1 VYNLEHEL
9 AGPTGAFLV
18 LAENVLMQKYA
29 RIYRDLI
36 AQIEDGALKEGN
48 RLPTEVQLSRMYSVS
63 RPTVA
68 RALRELTQAGYVER
82 KSGLGTYV
90 RDRADESDT
99 TLAGRTFGLL
109 VPGLGRGEIFEPIF
123 AHVAKQSH
131 RNSFNLLWSG
141 AFSDSSSVHRRETL
155 EICDWYIQQ
164 HVDGIF
170 FVPLE
175 LDPESKETNSAIAQ
189 RFHAAQIPLVLVD
202 SDFEGFPER
211 SSFDLVGID
220 NLRWGYR
227 ACQHLTEQGASR
239 VAFISQPYAAY
250 TVELRARGHMSCLID
265 SGADCNSQVVHI
277 GDPQDRS
284 FVKSLLDSGARDFVC
299 GNDETALLLMHT
311 LGTLG
316 LEAPSDVRIVG
327 FDDIKYARI
336 ARPPL
341 TTVHQRCSQI
351 AELAVETLR
360 SRIADPQSSAR
371 TVFAEASLQIRSSSA
386 FPQGGGA
393 AHAR

>member
-1 VYNLEHEL
+1 
-9 AGPTGAFLV
+9 
-18 LAENVLMQKYA
+18 MQKYI
-29 RIYRDLI
+29 RIYQDLL
-36 AQIEDGALKEGN
+36 AQIESGSLKPGI
-48 RLPTEVQLSRMYSVS
+48 RLPAEMELSRTYSVS

-68 RALRELTQAGYVER
+68 RALRELTQDGYVER

-90 RDRADESDT
+90 RDRTEDGESA
-99 TLAGRTFGLL
+99 LAGRTFGLL

-141 AFSDSSSVHRRETL
+141 AFSDSNSAHRRETL

-164 HVDGIF
+164 RVDGIF
-170 FVPLE
+170 FVPWE
-175 LDPESKETNSAIAQ
+175 LVPESMETNSAIAK
-189 RFHAAQIPLVLVD
+189 RFQDAQIPLVLVD
-202 SDFEGFPER
+202 SDYVGFPQR

-220 NLRWGYR
+220 NFRWGYQ
-227 ACQHLTEQGASR
+227 ACQHLTDQGASR
-239 VAFISQPYAAY
+239 VDFISQPYAAY

-265 SGADCNSQVVHI
+265 SGADCNSQVVHT
-277 GDPQDRS
+277 GDPQDRA

-371 TVFAEASLQIRSSSA
+371 TVFAEASLQIRSSSSI
-386 FPQGGGA
+386 PGGSAGA
-393 AHAR
+393 RASQI